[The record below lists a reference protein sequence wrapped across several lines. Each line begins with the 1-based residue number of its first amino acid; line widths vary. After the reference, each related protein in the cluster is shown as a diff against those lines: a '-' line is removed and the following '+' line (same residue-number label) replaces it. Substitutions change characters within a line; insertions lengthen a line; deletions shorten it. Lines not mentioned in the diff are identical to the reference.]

1 MATLT
6 NEQIEAMKQ
15 QVEAGADELS
25 DETIEKVAGGV
36 PLDNPSIGFY
46 SEPKQQPVI

>member
-1 MATLT
+1 MATQT

-25 DETIEKVAGGV
+25 DETIEKVAGGAPFINTPEGVV
-36 PLDNPSIGFY
+36 PTHPLY
-46 SEPKQQPVI
+46 